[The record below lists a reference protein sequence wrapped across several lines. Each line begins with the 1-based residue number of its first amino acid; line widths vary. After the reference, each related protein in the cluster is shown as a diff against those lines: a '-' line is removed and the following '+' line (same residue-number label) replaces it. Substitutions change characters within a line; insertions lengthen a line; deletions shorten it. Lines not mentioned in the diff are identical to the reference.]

1 MKRFLIAIMA
11 LFCLCSCNSGDI
23 HPKLTEISFTAELT
37 YYNETYV
44 LEAQMDKDATLLAT
58 IKEPEA
64 LKGLNLTVNSKGITA
79 EYLGL
84 KYNANE
90 ATLPFSK
97 TVWDAYLPLYQI
109 ITSDAVADKNG
120 VIEGQ
125 TENLKYRLAVS
136 PTGLPLELELTN
148 KQLTVRFY
156 NTEIKKD

>member
-1 MKRFLIAIMA
+1 MKR
-11 LFCLCSCNSGDI
+11 LFIIVPILLCLCSCKGGDI

-44 LEAQMDKDATLLAT
+44 LEADMDKNATLSAT
-58 IKEPEA
+58 IKEPET
-64 LKGLNLTVNSKGITA
+64 LKDLNLTVNSKGITA

-97 TVWDAYLPLYQI
+97 TVWDAYLPLCHI
-109 ITSDAVADKNG
+109 ITSGAVADKSG

-125 TENLKYRLAVS
+125 TENLKYSLTVS
-136 PTGLPLELELTN
+136 PTGLPQELNLKN
-148 KQLTVRFY
+148 KRLSVRFY
-156 NTEIKKD
+156 NTEIKEE